1 MRKIIFIL
9 LLFAVFGLK
18 KSIAQNTN
26 IGINNASDL
35 RVPVPGN
42 INTTAPFIRVI
53 VPAQPTM
60 PTMPGVPAISP
71 IPTLPSGGLMPS
83 VPVRPAIP
91 VGPNGASSGISVQG
105 GTSSFTITGVLPNLP
120 ILPPLPP
127 MAPSPQ
133 IKLPGN

>member
-9 LLFAVFGLK
+9 LLFAVFGLEK
-18 KSIAQNTN
+18 AIAQT
-26 IGINNASDL
+26 GLNNNSDVK
-35 RVPVPGN
+35 VPVPGN

-53 VPAQPTM
+53 IPAQPAM

-91 VGPNGASSGISVQG
+91 VGPNGTSTGISVQVG
-105 GTSSFTITGVLPNLP
+105 PPSFAITGVLPNLP